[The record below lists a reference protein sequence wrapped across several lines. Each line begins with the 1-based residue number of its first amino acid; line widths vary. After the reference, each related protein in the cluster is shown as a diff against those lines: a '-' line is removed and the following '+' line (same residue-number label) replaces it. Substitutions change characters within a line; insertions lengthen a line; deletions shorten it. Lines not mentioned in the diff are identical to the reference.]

1 MSKSSVFTGQPIFS
15 QILAFVP
22 KSKIDQIADDC
33 GADHCSR
40 YFTTHAHLVT
50 NLYASFNKCESLREL
65 TSGLLA
71 WGQRINHLGISTCP
85 KRSTISDA
93 NSRRSELVFGK
104 IYEFLYHKHRHLLP
118 DSRKKKIKSK
128 LYIADSTTISLFQ
141 EVMGTAG
148 RTPANG
154 KRKGGVKVHTLVNSA
169 EDVPCMIRITSAAA
183 HDGPFLRDIQLPKGS
198 YLVFDKGYNDYSQ
211 FEAFS
216 KQGISWV
223 TRKRSNA
230 VYSIVEKRT
239 LTDTQKKQGIKKDHI
254 ITLGHH
260 HHDRDTRVDA
270 RLIVFKDPESKKSFQ
285 FITNNTKLSASTVTS
300 LYKQR
305 WQIEILFKRFKQ
317 NYPLTYFLGDSE
329 NAIKIQIW
337 CTLIADLL
345 VKIVKALGAKKWSFA
360 NLRSIIRIH
369 LMTYI
374 DLFLFL
380 QNPEK
385 AFRQQKVSMTSGQQL
400 LFET

>member
-1 MSKSSVFTGQPIFS
+1 MSKSSVFTGQPIFT
-15 QILAFVP
+15 QILGFVP
-22 KSKIDQIADDC
+22 KSRIDQLADDC

-40 YFTTHAHLVT
+40 YFTTYAHLIT

-71 WGQRINHLGISTCP
+71 WGQRINHLGINICP

-93 NSRRSELVFGK
+93 NSRRSEQVFGK
-104 IYEFLYHKHRHLLP
+104 IYELLYHKNKHLLP
-118 DSRKKKIKSK
+118 DSRKKRIRSK

-141 EVMGTAG
+141 EVMSTAG

-154 KRKGGVKVHTLVNSA
+154 KRKGGIKVHTLANSA

-211 FEAFS
+211 FQAFS
-216 KQGISWV
+216 KQGITWV

-230 VYSIVEKRT
+230 VYSIVEKRA
-239 LTDTQKKQGIKKDHI
+239 LTDAQKKQGIKKDHI

-260 HHDRDTRVDA
+260 HHDKNARVDA
-270 RLIVFKDPESKKSFQ
+270 RLIVFQDPESKKSFQ
-285 FITNNTKLSASTVTS
+285 FITNNIKLSPTTVTS

-345 VKIVKALGAKKWSFA
+345 IKIVKALGAKKWSFS

-385 AFRQQKVSMTSGQQL
+385 ALRHEKLSTNSGQQL
-400 LFET
+400 LFDT